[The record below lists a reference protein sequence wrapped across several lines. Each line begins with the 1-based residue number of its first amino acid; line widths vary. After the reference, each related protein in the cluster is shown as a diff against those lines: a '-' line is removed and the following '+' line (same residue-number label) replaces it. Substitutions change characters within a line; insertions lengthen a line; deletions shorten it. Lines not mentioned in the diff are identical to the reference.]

1 MGTRPGRLKNWLID
15 SGPQAALKR
24 AAEGSAAGDTAAGD
38 TAAGDTTATTARL
51 AGVLRA

>member
-1 MGTRPGRLKNWLID
+1 MGTRPGRLNNWLID

-38 TAAGDTTATTARL
+38 TAATTARL